1 MKTVMAFGTFD
12 YLHPGHIFYLEQA
25 RKLGDKLIVVVAKDI
40 NVTRIKGKAPRQNE
54 NIRLARIKEL
64 DIVDKTLL
72 GNEKDRLRVVEENQ
86 PDVIALG
93 YDQQVDIKA
102 LEKRFKGEVIRLKPY
117 KPEKYKSSKIVK

>member
-12 YLHPGHIFYLEQA
+12 YLHPGHISYLKQA

-54 NIRLARIKEL
+54 NIRLDRIKEL
-64 DIVDKTLL
+64 DIVDKALL

-86 PDVIALG
+86 PNIIALG
-93 YDQQVDIKA
+93 YDQQADEKE
-102 LEKRFKGEVIRLKPY
+102 LEKQFKGKIIRLKPY
-117 KPEKYKSSKIVK
+117 KPEKYKSSKIKK

>member
-1 MKTVMAFGTFD
+1 MAFGTFD

-86 PDVIALG
+86 PNIIALG
-93 YDQQVDIKA
+93 YDQQVDVKA
-102 LEKRFKGEVIRLKPY
+102 LKKRFKGKVIRLKPY
-117 KPEKYKSSKIVK
+117 KPEKYKSSKIVA